1 MNTFGLRL
9 KELRKAKKLKQ
20 SDIANILGITTRN
33 YQDYEY
39 GKIDPPTSKMIILA
53 DYFNVS
59 IDFLVGR
66 SEKKGR

>member
-39 GKIDPPTSKMIILA
+39 GKIDPPTSNMIILA